1 MTISLI
7 CCPYIAPL
15 GQNSVSQSNIS
26 LLLPD
31 IAYVYLLVVT

>member
-7 CCPYIAPL
+7 CCPYIVPL
-15 GQNSVSQSNIS
+15 GQNSVSQPNIS
-26 LLLPD
+26 LLPD